1 MALDF
6 EEIKKIRIVE
16 ICGRFGIALRYRGD
30 FATAVCKLS
39 THKPGDKSRTF
50 SVNVRENYWRCFSDS
65 CNAKNQ
71 GRKGGDVINL
81 VALLEKCSEY
91 QAAEKL
97 ATWYGMNGNGK
108 PPAQVGSSATAVPRT
123 PSEDSTTGQNGK
135 PQRFMQTIDAW
146 FDALIVRGDQ
156 EDEDVYWKRVR
167 NGIKAKLMENWRNG
181 VKAGKEG
188 KS

>member
-30 FATAVCKLS
+30 FATAVCKLP

-97 ATWYGMNGNGK
+97 ATWYGLNGSGAPK
-108 PPAQVGSSATAVPRT
+108 PAQPSASSRT
-123 PSEDSTTGQNGK
+123 EVQDSAK
-135 PQRFMQTIDAW
+135 PQRFMQTIEGW

-156 EDEDVYWKRVR
+156 EEEDVYWKRVR
-167 NGIKAKLMENWRNG
+167 NGVKAKLMENWRSG

-188 KS
+188 K